1 MAIFTKKIGGRYKYM
16 VLVDGDMAF
25 DIMSYYMMLI
35 VCMLREIV
43 CIGYIDDMNFIC
55 MLFCARSHKYQ

>member
-1 MAIFTKKIGGRYKYM
+1 M

-55 MLFCARSHKYQ
+55 MLFFAKSHKYQ

>member
-1 MAIFTKKIGGRYKYM
+1 M

-35 VCMLREIV
+35 VCMLRERV
-43 CIGYIDDMNFIC
+43 CIGYIAVDPPSSAWVGPSLPVSAGAGSSTRHPFP
-55 MLFCARSHKYQ
+55 LSA